1 MEEILILL
9 FLILIGGTVALHFY
23 YDNKTSLLKRRL
35 VILSSQYAKLK
46 ENSLS
51 QCTTKEIKAKFT
63 TPSITDALLN
73 KDSKIYF
80 APGFEYPVL
89 LTSSESIDVKI
100 LDSVFISSLTWY
112 YISLPC
118 SNINNRG
125 WVQEMNIYPK

>member
-9 FLILIGGTVALHFY
+9 FLILIGGTVALYFY

-100 LDSVFISSLTWY
+100 LILFH
-112 YISLPC
+112 
-118 SNINNRG
+118 
-125 WVQEMNIYPK
+125 

>member
-9 FLILIGGTVALHFY
+9 FLILIGGTVALYFY

-73 KDSKIYF
+73 NKLFFLYLNIYSLVIKD
-80 APGFEYPVL
+80 
-89 LTSSESIDVKI
+89 I
-100 LDSVFISSLTWY
+100 LDHYFKSRVL
-112 YISLPC
+112 
-118 SNINNRG
+118 
-125 WVQEMNIYPK
+125 IYLFL